1 MIEKIIRFSLA
12 NRYLVLVVAA
22 LVIAFAVTRL
32 TLLPI
37 DAVPDIT
44 NRQVQVNAK
53 MPALGPLDM
62 ERRVTFPLELA
73 LNGLPRL
80 EEVRSTSQF
89 GLSQV
94 TLVFEDDVDI
104 YFARQLVNE
113 RLQEARE
120 SIPPN
125 TVLEMAPVSTGL
137 GEVYYLRIDN
147 PKLSLMEKRTLL
159 DWTVRPQLRSVPGLA
174 EVNTWG
180 GSVRQ
185 YQVRIDPNR
194 LKAYELT
201 FRDVVSAVA
210 QSNDNAGGG
219 YVYKGSEQQNV
230 RTIGVLA
237 GTSDLKRTVIK
248 ANEGVGVTLGELG
261 DIVEGP
267 MLRSGA
273 ITRDGEGE
281 DAYAITMLLM
291 GENGRTV
298 VQRVKDR
305 VKQIDS
311 SLPSGSRLVG
321 FMDRTALID
330 RTLET
335 ARKNLMEGG
344 FLVIVLLFL
353 FLGQLRAGLIVSS
366 AIPLAMLI
374 AVIGMYYMKV
384 SANLMSLGAIDF
396 GLIVDGSVIIVEN
409 CVRRLS
415 QARYELRRELTN
427 DERLEMIAEAT
438 VEVRSATQFGEL
450 IIIASYLPILSL
462 QGLEGKMFRPMG
474 MTVILALLGAMLLS
488 FTVTPALCALFL
500 KAHEE
505 KPSRLLNWIRRIYS
519 EVLLACFR
527 HPIVLSV
534 ASVILMAVCG
544 LLSTRLGGEFI
555 PDLDEG
561 SIALQCTYLPGSSLP
576 TVVSRSTEL
585 ERFLKKKFPDE
596 LGSIVSRIGRPEIAT
611 DPMQVFQADVL
622 VELQPPGKWKR
633 AHTQAELSEEI
644 EKSLGDWPGVSIS
657 LSQPIKMRMMELIE
671 GVGIRSDL
679 GIKLFGPDPDVL
691 QSEATHIAQVV
702 RSVSGA
708 EGVAVEAT
716 TGLPQLDLEIDRDR
730 AARLG
735 VRVDEINSVV
745 EGALGQKPV
754 TQIVDGSTRIDVIV
768 TLPPSMRGNAE
779 LLSQLQ
785 IPTQTGILVPLSS
798 VCRFIEKTGPAQVSR
813 ENGQRRIVVQANVR
827 NRDLAS
833 FVEEV
838 QSRINKQVK
847 LPTGYHV
854 EYAGTYEK
862 MQSGRARL
870 ALIVPLTFLLILGLL
885 FMSFGKLKDAFLVF
899 VGVPL
904 AACGGV
910 LALLIR
916 GLTLSIS
923 AAIGF
928 IALAGVAVLNGVVM
942 LHFIR
947 DLHAK
952 GEGAYF
958 AAYHG
963 AGERLRPVLMT
974 ASVAGFGFLPM
985 ALATGAGAEVQKPL
999 ATVVIGGLITSTLLT
1014 LLVLPT
1020 LWLHLRKA
1028 EDKLPPPSLDPNCQK
1043 GNS

>member
-1 MIEKIIRFSLA
+1 MIERIIRFSL
-12 NRYLVLVVAA
+12 RQRFLVLVVAA
-22 LVIAFAVTRL
+22 LAVAFGISRAW
-32 TLLPI
+32 LLPI

-53 MPALGPLDM
+53 VPALGPLDV
-62 ERRVTFPLELA
+62 ERQVTFPLELA

-120 SIPPN
+120 GLPRN
-125 TVLEMAPVSTGL
+125 TSLDMAPVSTGL
-137 GEVYYLRIDN
+137 GEVYSLRIDN
-147 PKLSLMEKRTLL
+147 PRLSLMEKRTLL
-159 DWTVRPQLRSVPGLA
+159 DWTVRPQLRSVAGLA

-180 GSVRQ
+180 GAVRQ
-185 YQVRIDPNR
+185 YQVQVNPDR
-194 LKAYELT
+194 LKGYDLT
-201 FRDVVSAVA
+201 FRDVVNAVA
-210 QSNDNAGGG
+210 ESNNNAGGG
-219 YVYKGSEQQNV
+219 YILKGAEQQNV
-230 RTIGVLA
+230 RTVGILGGLD
-237 GTSDLKRTVIK
+237 DLRRTVVK
-248 ANEGVGVTLGELG
+248 AHRGVGVTLADLGE
-261 DIVEGP
+261 VTEGP
-267 MLRSGA
+267 MLRAGA
-273 ITRDGEGE
+273 ITRDGAGE
-281 DAYAITMLLM
+281 DAFAITMLLM

-298 VQRVKDR
+298 VQRVKS
-305 VKQIDS
+305 KLAQIES

-321 FMDRTALID
+321 FMDRTELIE
-330 RTLET
+330 RTLQT
-335 ARKNLMEGG
+335 ASRNLLEGG
-344 FLVIVLLFL
+344 LLVVALLFL
-353 FLGQLRAGLIVSS
+353 FLGQLRAGLIVSA
-366 AIPLAMLI
+366 AIPLAMLG
-374 AVIGMYYMKV
+374 AVIGMYYLKV

-409 CVRRLS
+409 CVRRLC
-415 QARYELRRELTN
+415 QERDELGRDLTES
-427 DERLEMIAEAT
+427 ERLDLIADAT

-500 KAHEE
+500 RASSE
-505 KPSRLLNWIRRIYS
+505 KKPKLLQWAQRGYAA
-519 EVLLACFR
+519 LLTLCFR
-527 HPIVLSV
+527 HPRFLVGAASLLILVGV
-534 ASVILMAVCG
+534 ALG
-544 LLSTRLGGEFI
+544 TRLGGEFI
-555 PDLDEG
+555 PDIDEG
-561 SIALQCTYLPGSSLP
+561 AIALQCTYLPGSSLP
-576 TVVSRSTEL
+576 TVVARSGEL
-585 ERFLKKKFPDE
+585 ERELRKRFPHE

-622 VELQPPGKWKR
+622 IELKPQSEWTR
-633 AHTQAELSEEI
+633 ASSQTELSAAI
-644 EKSLGDWPGVSIS
+644 ELSLREWPGVSVS

-679 GIKLFGPDPDVL
+679 GVKLFGADPEVL
-691 QSEATHIAQVV
+691 QSQAARIAQVMRGV
-702 RSVSGA
+702 PGA
-708 EGVAVEAT
+708 EGVSVET
-716 TGLPQLDLEIDRDR
+716 VTGLPQLDLEIDRDR

-745 EGALGQKPV
+745 EGALGGRPV
-754 TQIVDGSTRIDVIV
+754 TQITDGASRVDVAV
-768 TLPPSMRGNAE
+768 TLPPSMRGNAD
-779 LLSQLQ
+779 LLAQLQ
-785 IPTQTGILVPLSS
+785 IPTEDGVLVPLSA
-798 VCRFIEKTGPAQVSR
+798 VCRFRESTGPAQVSR
-813 ENGQRRIVVQANVR
+813 EHGQRRIVVQANVR
-827 NRDLAS
+827 GRDLAG

-838 QSRINKQVK
+838 QQRVDAGVK
-847 LPTGYHV
+847 LPAGYHL

-870 ALIVPLTFLLILGLL
+870 LLIVPFTFLLILALL
-885 FMSFGKLKDAFLVF
+885 YMSFGKVKDALLVF

-910 LALLIR
+910 LALWAR
-916 GLTLSIS
+916 GMTLSIS

-947 DLHAK
+947 DLYAR

-958 AAYHG
+958 AAFRG
-963 AGERLRPVLMT
+963 AQERLRPVLMT
-974 ASVAGFGFLPM
+974 AAVAGFGFLPM

-999 ATVVIGGLITSTLLT
+999 ATVVIGGLVTSTVLT
-1014 LLVLPT
+1014 LVVLPT
-1020 LWLHLRKA
+1020 LWLHLRKGSHA
-1028 EDKLPPPSLDPNCQK
+1028 PPD
-1043 GNS
+1043 